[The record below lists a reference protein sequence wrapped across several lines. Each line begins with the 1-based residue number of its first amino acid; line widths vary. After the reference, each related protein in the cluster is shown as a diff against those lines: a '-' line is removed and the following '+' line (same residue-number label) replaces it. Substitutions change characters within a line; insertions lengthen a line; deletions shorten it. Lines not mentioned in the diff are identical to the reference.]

1 MYAVPDMVEFH
12 TTIAQPIVDVNYG
25 DATGGYRTALAVE
38 IPLMVLALAT
48 VVLRVYSRLAIK
60 RKLAADDIFIILG
73 TVGHS
78 SIQAIWLIDISTVLT
93 NPRQLHLRGPSSHV

>member
-1 MYAVPDMVEFH
+1 MYPIPDMVEFH
-12 TTIAQPIVDVNYG
+12 ATMAEPIVAVDYG

-60 RKLAADDIFIILG
+60 RKLAADDVLIILG
-73 TVGHS
+73 TVR
-78 SIQAIWLIDISTVLT
+78 QAKVPVL
-93 NPRQLHLRGPSSHV
+93 P